1 MMTQTLAQFL
11 RALAI
16 ASLLGLGMGGT
27 LTGCASDG
35 PFEEAGEEVD
45 EAVDEVEDELD

>member
-1 MMTQTLAQFL
+1 MMTNSLAQFL
-11 RALAI
+11 RALTI
-16 ASLLGLGMGGT
+16 ASMLGLGMAGT

-35 PFEEAGEEVD
+35 AFEEAGEEID